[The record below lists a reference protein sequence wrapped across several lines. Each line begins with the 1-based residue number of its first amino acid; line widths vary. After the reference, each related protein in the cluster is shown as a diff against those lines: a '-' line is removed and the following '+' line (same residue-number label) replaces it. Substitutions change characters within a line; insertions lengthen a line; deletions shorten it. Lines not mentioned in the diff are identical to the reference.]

1 MAQRVLEVILEAIA
15 VFEHSLA
22 QVTVIF
28 VVRRGFDMVQK
39 CGLIWELERADA
51 APVLVWV
58 VGLVSR
64 LSGGS

>member
-1 MAQRVLEVILEAIA
+1 MAQRVLEVILETIA

-22 QVTVIF
+22 QVTVVF
-28 VVRRGFDMVQK
+28 VVRRGFDVVQK
-39 CGLIWELERADA
+39 RGLIWELEQADA

-58 VGLVSR
+58 VRLVSR